1 MKSTKIILVSIFAA
15 AAGLFLLAGQ
25 LYPQL
30 ENGSYLALGACIIH
44 ALLSLIVASCKMAD
58 AGRIAAWCWQGISTM
73 LSIGLLFAFH
83 LRNEKGWFLAAA
95 TLMAFTLLVTLVFAL
110 TLKPEINSEQ

>member
-30 ENGSYLALGACIIH
+30 ENGSYLALGTCTIH

-58 AGRIAAWCWQGISTM
+58 AGRIAAWGWQSISTM

-95 TLMAFTLLVTLVFAL
+95 ALLVFTALVTLVFAL
-110 TLKPEINSEQ
+110 ILKPDINSQR